1 MTQRAV
7 DEIHKAWKTD
17 YVLTVY
23 YRGKGSGYLKRKHYM
38 SDVCRLLGVLDG
50 VGMSLGRAGKLLL
63 QAKRGDALAPIDHD
77 YAPEFVGKTVLRDPE
92 DVPEEPVRGCVDD

>member
-1 MTQRAV
+1 MTQRIV

-23 YRGKGSGYLKRKHYM
+23 YRGKRNGWLKRKHYM

-50 VGMSLGRAGKLLL
+50 VGMSPGRAGKLIL
-63 QAKRGDALAPIDHD
+63 QAKRGEKLEPIDHD
-77 YAPEFVGKTVLRDPE
+77 YAPEVVGKTAIREPDE
-92 DVPEEPVRGCVDD
+92 EEPIRGCIDD